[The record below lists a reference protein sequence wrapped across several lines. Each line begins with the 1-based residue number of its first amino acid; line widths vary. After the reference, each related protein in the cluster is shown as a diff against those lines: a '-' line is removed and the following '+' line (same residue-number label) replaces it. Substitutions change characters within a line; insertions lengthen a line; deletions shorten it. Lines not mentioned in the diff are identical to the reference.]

1 MSEDGNIERALG
13 VVIGKLDGIEG
24 RLDRQDES
32 RAVLHKRLDDLI
44 LRTTHLETDMHSAKN
59 RLDAHEKVTIEV
71 TTLRTKA
78 EGAGTVGRWL
88 LRIGIGLVTV
98 AGWLIGVYTWLTGKP
113 PP

>member
-1 MSEDGNIERALG
+1 MPEDSNIERALG

-59 RLDAHEKVTIEV
+59 RLDAHEKVTEEV
-71 TTLRTKA
+71 TALRTKA
-78 EGAGTVGRWL
+78 EGAGTLGRWL
-88 LRIGIGLVTV
+88 LRLGIGIITV
-98 AGWLIGVYTWLTGKP
+98 AGWLIALYSQITGRP